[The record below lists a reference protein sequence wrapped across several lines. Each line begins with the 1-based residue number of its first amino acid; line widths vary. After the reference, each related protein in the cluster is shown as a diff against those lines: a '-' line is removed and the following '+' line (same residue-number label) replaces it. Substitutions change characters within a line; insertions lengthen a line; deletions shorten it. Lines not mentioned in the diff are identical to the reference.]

1 MVKTCRNLPA
11 HKAPDNCIEIYNIK
25 GQKVRSIPMSNAASP
40 IAHVVWNRRDNEG
53 RRCPTGVYLIRETNN
68 PQNTKKITLVK

>member
-1 MVKTCRNLPA
+1 
-11 HKAPDNCIEIYNIK
+11 
-25 GQKVRSIPMSNAASP
+25 MSNAASP